1 MESIIIIGGGAIGSA
16 LSHDLSLRGFK
27 VTLFEKG
34 ELLSGTTGRHHG
46 LLHSGGRYVL
56 HDLETARECWEEN
69 RILKHIV
76 PESLEQNDGL
86 FVALGDQDMS
96 HLDSFLEGCRATDIP
111 VKQLSARKALAL
123 EPNLNP
129 NLKAAIQ
136 IPDATMD
143 AWRLPLHFF
152 ATARENG
159 ADIRPFSEVVE
170 IHREGKKTVG
180 VTITSHRTHQ
190 AVFHAGEIVVN
201 AAGPW
206 AGKIAA
212 MLGVS
217 IPVRPAPGVIV
228 SVRKRLTNMVIN
240 RLHPAADGDI
250 IVPQRQLSILGTSAW
265 LAKDPDDVEL
275 PRDHIG
281 RIISTCAEMVPALG
295 ELPVHAAWSA
305 SRPLI
310 VRDPAEDPARISR
323 TFDCLDHG
331 DLDGIEGFISVI
343 GGKATTMRAMAEK
356 TADLICEKTGRN
368 VSCRTRDTKLV
379 PYRRWYKEDVTHHRW

>member
-1 MESIIIIGGGAIGSA
+1 MQPIIIIGGGAIGSA
-16 LSHDLSLRGFK
+16 LAHDLTLRGFK

-69 RILKHIV
+69 QILKHIV
-76 PESLEQNDGL
+76 PEGLEQNDGL
-86 FVALGDQDMS
+86 FVALDDQDMS
-96 HLDSFLEGCRATDIP
+96 HMDSFFEGCHATDIP
-111 VKQLSARKALAL
+111 VKQLSARQALAL

-129 NLKAAIQ
+129 DLKAAIQ

-159 ADIRPFSEVVE
+159 ADIHPFSEVVV
-170 IHREGKKTVG
+170 IHREGKKVVG
-180 VTITSHRTHQ
+180 VTTTNHQTHQ
-190 AVFHAGEIVVN
+190 AAFHAGEIIVN

-212 MLGVS
+212 MLDIS
-217 IPVRPAPGVIV
+217 IPVRPVPGVMV
-228 SVRKRLTNMVIN
+228 SIRKRLTHKVIN
-240 RLHPAADGDI
+240 RLHPADDGDI
-250 IVPQRQLSILGTSAW
+250 IVPQRNLSILGTSAW

-275 PRDHIG
+275 PQDHID
-281 RIISTCAEMVPALG
+281 RIISTCAEMVPSVG
-295 ELPVHAAWSA
+295 KLPVHAVWSA

-310 VRDPAEDPARISR
+310 VHDPAEDPARISR
-323 TFDCLDHG
+323 TFDCLDHA
-331 DLDGIEGFISVI
+331 DLDDIEGFISVI
-343 GGKATTMRAMAEK
+343 GGKATTMRAMAEQA
-356 TADLICEKTGRN
+356 ADLICEKTGRD
-368 VSCRTRDTKLV
+368 VPCRTRDTKLV
-379 PYRRWYKEDVTHHRW
+379 PYRRWYRDRP

>member
-1 MESIIIIGGGAIGSA
+1 MEHIIIIGGGAIGSA
-16 LSHDLSLRGFK
+16 LSHDLILRGFK

-69 RILKHIV
+69 RILRRIV
-76 PESLEQNDGL
+76 PEGLEKNGGL
-86 FVALGDQDMS
+86 FVAMDDQDMS
-96 HLDSFLEGCRATDIP
+96 HLESFFDGCHATDIP

-129 NLKAAIQ
+129 DLKAAIQ

-152 ATARENG
+152 ATAQENG
-159 ADIRPFSEVVE
+159 ADIHPFSEVVA
-170 IHREGKKTVG
+170 IQREGERVVG
-180 VTITSHRTHQ
+180 VTVTSQRTHQ
-190 AVFHAGEIVVN
+190 TAFHAGEIVVN

-212 MLGVS
+212 MLDIS
-217 IPVRPAPGVIV
+217 IPVRPAPGVMV

-240 RLHPAADGDI
+240 RLHPADDGDI
-250 IVPQRQLSILGTSAW
+250 IVPQRNLSILGTSAW
-265 LAKDPDDVEL
+265 LAEDPDTVEL
-275 PRDHIG
+275 PQDHID
-281 RIISTCAEMVPALG
+281 RIMSTCAEMVPSVG
-295 ELPVHAAWSA
+295 GLPVHAAWSA

-310 VRDPAEDPARISR
+310 VRDPTEDPTRISR
-323 TFDCLDHG
+323 TFDCLDHA
-331 DLDGIEGFISVI
+331 DIDSVEGFISAI

-368 VSCRTRDTKLV
+368 VPCRTRDTKLV
-379 PYRRWYKEDVTHHRW
+379 PYRRWYKNRP

>member
-1 MESIIIIGGGAIGSA
+1 MEHIIIIGGGAIGSA
-16 LSHDLSLRGFK
+16 LAHDLSLRGFK

-56 HDLETARECWEEN
+56 HDLETARECREEN

-76 PESLEQNDGL
+76 PEGLEQNDGL
-86 FVALGDQDMS
+86 FVALDDQDMS
-96 HLDSFLEGCRATDIP
+96 HLEPFLEGCHETDIP
-111 VKQLSARKALAL
+111 VKQLSARQALAL

-129 NLKAAIQ
+129 DLKAAIQ

-159 ADIRPFSEVVE
+159 ADIQPFSEVIE
-170 IHREGKKTVG
+170 IHQKGKRAVG
-180 VTITSHRTHQ
+180 VKIANHRTHQ
-190 AVFHAGEIVVN
+190 TDSLFGQIIVN

-212 MLGVS
+212 MLDIS
-217 IPVRPAPGVIV
+217 IPVRPVPGVMV
-228 SVRKRLTNMVIN
+228 SVRKRLTHKVIN
-240 RLHPAADGDI
+240 RLHPADDADI
-250 IVPQRQLSILGTSAW
+250 IVPQRNLTILGTSAW
-265 LAKDPDDVEL
+265 LAKDPDSVEL
-275 PRDHIG
+275 PRDHIE
-281 RIISTCAEMVPALG
+281 RIISTCAEMMPPVG
-295 ELPVHAAWSA
+295 RLPVHAAWSA

-323 TFDCLDHG
+323 TFDCLDHV

-356 TADLICEKTGRN
+356 TADLICEKAGRN
-368 VSCRTRDTKLV
+368 VPCRTRDTKLV
-379 PYRRWYKEDVTHHRW
+379 PYRRWYKGRP

>member
-1 MESIIIIGGGAIGSA
+1 MEHIIIIGGGAIGSA
-16 LSHDLSLRGFK
+16 LSHDLILRGFK

-69 RILKHIV
+69 QILKHIV
-76 PESLEQNDGL
+76 PEGLEQNDGL
-86 FVALGDQDMS
+86 FVALDDQDMS
-96 HLDSFLEGCRATDIP
+96 HLESFLEGCHATDIP

-123 EPNLNP
+123 ESNLNP
-129 NLKAAIQ
+129 DLKAAIQ

-159 ADIRPFSEVVE
+159 ADIHPFSEVVA
-170 IHREGKKTVG
+170 IQREGERVVG
-180 VTITSHRTHQ
+180 VTVTSQRTYQ
-190 AVFHAGEIVVN
+190 TAFHAGEIVVN

-212 MLGVS
+212 MLDIS
-217 IPVRPAPGVIV
+217 IPVRPAPGVMV

-240 RLHPAADGDI
+240 RLHPADDGDI
-250 IVPQRQLSILGTSAW
+250 IVPQRNLSILGTSAW
-265 LAKDPDDVEL
+265 LAEDPDTVEL
-275 PRDHIG
+275 PQDHID
-281 RIISTCAEMVPALG
+281 RIISTCAEMVPSVG
-295 ELPVHAAWSA
+295 GLPVHAAWSA

-310 VRDPAEDPARISR
+310 VRDPAEDPTRISR
-323 TFDCLDHG
+323 TFDCLDHA
-331 DLDGIEGFISVI
+331 DIDSFEGFISAI
-343 GGKATTMRAMAEK
+343 GGKATTMRAIAEK

-368 VSCRTRDTKLV
+368 VPCLTRDTKLV
-379 PYRRWYKEDVTHHRW
+379 PYRRWYKNRP

>member
-1 MESIIIIGGGAIGSA
+1 MEHIIIIGGGAIGSA
-16 LSHDLSLRGFK
+16 LSHDLILRGFK

-69 RILKHIV
+69 QILKHIV
-76 PESLEQNDGL
+76 PEGLEQNDGL
-86 FVALGDQDMS
+86 FVALDDQDMS
-96 HLDSFLEGCRATDIP
+96 HLESFLEGCHATDIP

-129 NLKAAIQ
+129 DLKAAIQ

-159 ADIRPFSEVVE
+159 ADIHPFSEVVA
-170 IHREGKKTVG
+170 IQREGERVVG
-180 VTITSHRTHQ
+180 VTVTSQRTYQ
-190 AVFHAGEIVVN
+190 TAFHPGEIVVN

-212 MLGVS
+212 MLDIS
-217 IPVRPAPGVIV
+217 IPVRPAPGVMV

-240 RLHPAADGDI
+240 RLHPADDGDI
-250 IVPQRQLSILGTSAW
+250 IVPQRNLSILGTSAW
-265 LAKDPDDVEL
+265 LAENPDSVEL
-275 PRDHIG
+275 PRDHIDW
-281 RIISTCAEMVPALG
+281 IMSTCAEMVPSVG
-295 ELPVHAAWSA
+295 GLPVHAAWIA

-310 VRDPAEDPARISR
+310 VRDPAEDPTRISR
-323 TFDCLDHG
+323 TFDCLDHA
-331 DLDGIEGFISVI
+331 DIDSVEGFISAI

-356 TADLICEKTGRN
+356 TADLICEKTDRN
-368 VSCRTRDTKLV
+368 VPCRTRDTKLV
-379 PYRRWYKEDVTHHRW
+379 PYRRWYKNRP